1 MNAELFK
8 RLTAA
13 CESEAPREE
22 RARNAAIL
30 IAAGGDYRRTGIY
43 EVDDDRVVLLGEHAT
58 DAASA
63 GAPVK
68 AETLASSAFLT
79 TERGAIVPILG
90 AESGVAI
97 GALAVEHDRSGSFDD
112 GERAALERC
121 AAIVIALF
129 E

>member
-1 MNAELFK
+1 MKPELFE

-13 CESEAPREE
+13 CESDGPREE

-30 IAAGGDYRRTGIY
+30 IAAGGDYRRTAIY

-63 GAPVK
+63 GVPVK

-97 GALAVEHDRSGSFDD
+97 GALAVERDRPDSFDD